1 MKSNEQKLVA
11 LSQEHQKAK
20 QLESPPTSLPTE
32 VNNVSICAY
41 VISIKV
47 HISYGLCMTLYVGV
61 YLYHQ
66 LCLCD
71 HVEN

>member
-1 MKSNEQKLVA
+1 MKINEQKLVE

-32 VNNVSICAY
+32 VNNVSICTY

-47 HISYGLCMTLYVGV
+47 RISYVTMYDIVCGCVFTSSTMLV
-61 YLYHQ
+61 
-66 LCLCD
+66 
-71 HVEN
+71 